1 VKRLTQ
7 AAALTFAAGVAVLG
21 TAGGAMAHNGGGAS
35 AEAAAIGS
43 PGVLSGN
50 VIQVPLDIPI
60 NACGNSV
67 NIILAIA
74 NPAIGN
80 TCVNSNGHHHEDGDR
95 DHGRSHDNNRDHQD
109 NWGHNNDHHN
119 NDHRN
124 NNWGHNNN
132 DHHNGWGH
140 NNNHNNNHNNDHH
153 DDHNHGGH
161 NHR

>member
-35 AEAAAIGS
+35 AEGKAVGS

-67 NIILAIA
+67 NILIALA

-80 TCVNSNGHHHEDGDR
+80 TCVNGSGHHHEDGDR
-95 DHGRSHDNNRDHQD
+95 DHGRSHDQNGDHNNQNRDHHND
-109 NWGHNNDHHN
+109 NWGH
-119 NDHRN
+119 
-124 NNWGHNNN
+124 NN

-140 NNNHNNNHNNDHH
+140 NNNHNNHHNNDHH
-153 DDHNHGGH
+153 NDHRNNWGH
-161 NHR
+161 NHH